1 MYRDVVTV
9 FNHQKTRNG
18 DIWYPRILAGV
29 NLNMDRGAIVA
40 KYGEQS
46 QDNAILNVRYAPG
59 ENRSIP
65 DVVPI
70 VIAVDGGNFN
80 PWDSGNVLDG
90 GSLDQ
95 DISDVLDGGAF
106 DWDTSSAV
114 WVSPKAW
121 QRLSNK
127 EGYIT
132 FAAGDFFWAGKWEG
146 GTPLYDENYGDLS
159 FFEYMAQNYDF
170 VYRITNV
177 SYFSVIPH
185 FEIAGR

>member
-18 DIWYPRILAGV
+18 DIWYPRILSGV

-46 QDNAILNVRYAPG
+46 QDNAILNVRYKPDRA
-59 ENRSIP
+59 IP

-70 VIAVDGGNFN
+70 EIPIDGGTFE
-80 PWDSGNVLDG
+80 PWSTGDVVDG
-90 GSLDQ
+90 GSLDET
-95 DISDVLDGGAF
+95 ISDVLDGGTFSGENTAM
-106 DWDTSSAV
+106 

-121 QRLSNK
+121 AKLEDKS
-127 EGYIT
+127 GYIT
-132 FAAGDFFWAGKWEG
+132 FAAGDFFWSGKWEG